1 PKINSRNLTSTLRS
15 LLQLKRAYRDSIT
28 SLRETQLLSPLPEKP
43 SSSLLSQRNPAP
55 LSSPRET
62 QLLSPLPEKPSSSL
76 LSQRNPAPLSS
87 PRETQLLSPLPEKPS
102 SSLLSQRNAAPLSSL
117 RETQLLS
124 PLMELG
130 FSERG
135 ERSWVSLGEERGAGF
150 LW

>member
-76 LSQRNPAPLSS
+76 LSQRNTAPLSS
-87 PRETQLLSPLPEKPS
+87 PRETQLLSPLLELEI
-102 SSLLSQRNAAPLSSL
+102 LLFCCCKTLTPYV
-117 RETQLLS
+117 
-124 PLMELG
+124 
-130 FSERG
+130 
-135 ERSWVSLGEERGAGF
+135 VSATHFGCVLCLF
-150 LW
+150 H